1 MKKIKTIPQ
10 FDRPREKMAQ
20 KGAKALS
27 NLELLAVLLGS
38 GIKGKDVFEVAKD
51 ILRLAQDSFN
61 NISLEELKDIEG
73 IGLAKACQIMA
84 AIEFS
89 KRFLIKDGIK
99 IKNVDDVVKLTEELK
114 DKKQEYFLS
123 LTLDGAA
130 NLIQKRTVF
139 IGSLNHSIVHPRE
152 VFADAI
158 SDRAAGIIFVH
169 NHPDGSVE
177 PSKEDIAITQRL
189 MEVGR
194 IVGIEIIDHIII
206 SKNGHFSFQAEGM
219 LNKEAKI

>member
-10 FDRPREKMAQ
+10 FDRPREKMEQ
-20 KGAKALS
+20 KGTKALS

-51 ILRLAQDSFN
+51 ILRLAQNDFD
-61 NISLEELKDIEG
+61 NISLERLKDIEG
-73 IGLAKACQIMA
+73 VGLAKACQIIA

-99 IKNVDDVVKLTEELK
+99 IKNVDDAVKLTEEMK
-114 DKKQEYFLS
+114 GKRQEYFLS
-123 LTLDGAA
+123 LTLDGAS
-130 NLIQKRTVF
+130 NLIQKRIVF
-139 IGSLNHSIVHPRE
+139 IGTLNHSIVHPRE
-152 VFADAI
+152 IFADAI

-177 PSKEDIAITQRL
+177 QSKEDIAITQRL

-219 LNKEAKI
+219 LKGVKD